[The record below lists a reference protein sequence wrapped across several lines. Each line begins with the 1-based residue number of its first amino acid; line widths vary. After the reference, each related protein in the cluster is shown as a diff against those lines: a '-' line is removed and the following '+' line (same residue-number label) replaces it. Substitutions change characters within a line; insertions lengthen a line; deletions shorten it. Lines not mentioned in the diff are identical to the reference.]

1 MSKALQFGPQ
11 LTLASLLDLQSKG
24 TSRQINCHQVG
35 EIVSFDP
42 ATQTAEVQVK
52 MSFLLNGEIK
62 EYPLLLDCPCV
73 ILAGGQGAVTFPIQA
88 GDSCLVL
95 FNDRDMDNW
104 YSSGQTMTPR
114 TDRLHDFSDAIAL
127 VGLRNKQN
135 QISGYFAEGVE
146 IKHGNSSIKL
156 KDGYIDIKGNVN
168 VVQNE
173 VDDNSL
179 HAYIISSY
187 SNGSSWYR
195 VYSDKWCEQGGK
207 QVTEA
212 HQYGSTT
219 VTLLKTMKDTN
230 YQITLGGIN
239 PTTNGNYVFTVGSSI
254 TTGSFTIWD
263 ERSTGQDHAN
273 ACFWRVSGYI
283 A

>member
-1 MSKALQFGPQ
+1 MSKALQYGPQ
-11 LTLASLLDLQSKG
+11 LTLASLLELQSKG

-73 ILAGGQGAVTFPIQA
+73 VLSGGSGRLTMPISP

-95 FNDRDMDNW
+95 FNDRDIDNW
-104 YSSGQTMTPR
+104 YSGGQTMPPR

-127 VGLRNKQN
+127 VGIRNRQN
-135 QISGYFAEGVE
+135 QITDYLNDGVE
-146 IKHGNSSIKL
+146 LKHGNSSIKL

-168 VVQNE
+168 IVQNE

-187 SNGSSWYR
+187 HNGFSWYR
-195 VYSDKWCEQGGK
+195 VYSDGWCEQGG
-207 QVTEA
+207 QTTPISAGATGVTN
-212 HQYGSTT
+212 
-219 VTLLKTMKDTN
+219 LLKSFKSLD
-230 YQITLGGIN
+230 YSIQISSAGAYTAVGEANSCI
-239 PTTNGNYVFTVGSSI
+239 TAITVSTFSI
-254 TTGSFTIWD
+254 TSGARASSPYFWM
-263 ERSTGQDHAN
+263 
-273 ACFWRVSGYI
+273 ACGYI

>member
-1 MSKALQFGPQ
+1 MSKALQYGPQ
-11 LTLASLLDLQSKG
+11 LTLASLLELQGKG

-62 EYPLLLDCPCV
+62 EYPLLLDCPCI
-73 ILAGGQGAVTFPIQA
+73 ILSGGQGSVTFPIQA

-104 YSSGQTMTPR
+104 YSSGQTMPPR

-135 QISGYFAEGVE
+135 QISGYFADGVE

-168 VVQNE
+168 VVQNT

-187 SNGSSWYR
+187 HSGTEWYR
-195 VYSDKWCEQGGK
+195 VYSDGWCEQGGK
-207 QVTEA
+207 VELVYKQNAYTDFPINLYKQMA
-212 HQYGSTT
+212 
-219 VTLLKTMKDTN
+219 DTN
-230 YQITLGGIN
+230 YSILLTSSDRGNVHQSNWVYLTL
-239 PTTNGNYVFTVGSSI
+239 TTSNFVTRTYSVGAG
-254 TTGSFTIWD
+254 TG
-263 ERSTGQDHAN
+263 TG
-273 ACFWRVSGYI
+273 FWRVSGYI